1 MWAYPTPAAGAQLR
15 SEAVSS
21 PGAAVGIEPWEG
33 QRRPEMIGPSPLFS
47 SLPLPFC
54 EAEPESLIR
63 LQSKGNQKNCLGKNS
78 YLFKVEKKDN
88 SEETETCFQ
97 YMDLITWL

>member
-47 SLPLPFC
+47 SLPLAFC
-54 EAEPESLIR
+54 EAEPVINQAAKQR
-63 LQSKGNQKNCLGKNS
+63 KSKKLPRKEL
-78 YLFKVEKKDN
+78 LF
-88 SEETETCFQ
+88 
-97 YMDLITWL
+97 I